1 VDATTSLTYHPDD
14 AFTDAGQKHNIS
26 RQDYQTL
33 FGDLRSFPDGKRNC
47 YTLRS
52 LTAGN
57 KYLLRTN
64 FMYGNYDG
72 LNKSPVFN
80 LYIGVNF
87 WDTVSGF
94 SQEALTWE
102 AIVIVPDNFVQVCL
116 VKTGDTTPFISGLE
130 LRPLKSSMY
139 PQVNATQGLS
149 LVRRYNL
156 GVTDHNYY
164 IR

>member
-1 VDATTSLTYHPDD
+1 
-14 AFTDAGQKHNIS
+14 
-26 RQDYQTL
+26 
-33 FGDLRSFPDGKRNC
+33 
-47 YTLRS
+47 
-52 LTAGN
+52 
-57 KYLLRTN
+57 
-64 FMYGNYDG
+64 MYGNYDG